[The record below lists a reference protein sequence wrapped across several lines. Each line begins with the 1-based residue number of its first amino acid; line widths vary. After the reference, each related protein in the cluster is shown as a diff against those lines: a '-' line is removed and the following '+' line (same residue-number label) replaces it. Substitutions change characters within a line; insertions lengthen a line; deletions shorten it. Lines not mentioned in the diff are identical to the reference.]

1 MDEYIEEIIEPEQ
14 ELRICLS
21 KDETIYL
28 MVNKKNNKILIIK
41 KQNNNKKISY

>member
-1 MDEYIEEIIEPEQ
+1 MDEYIEVNIPQEQ

-41 KQNNNKKISY
+41 NQSIKKISY